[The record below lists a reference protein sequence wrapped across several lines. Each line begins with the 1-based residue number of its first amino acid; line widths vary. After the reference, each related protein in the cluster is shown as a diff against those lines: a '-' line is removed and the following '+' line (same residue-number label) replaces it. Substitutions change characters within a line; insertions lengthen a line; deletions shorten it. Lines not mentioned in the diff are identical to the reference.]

1 MYVVQQK
8 NLLGKYQK
16 GAQIMQT
23 TLASGA
29 STADALIADQIDIG
43 VQAIPPFLIAWDKG
57 VDFRIAAGLAYNP
70 VHLVT
75 WRKDINALKDFKPGD
90 KIALPSPTS
99 GEAIFLSYQSKKDLG
114 NASALKQNF
123 VALSEPDSQA
133 ALTAHQIAAHF
144 ATLPYYQ
151 QELAIA
157 GNHEIT
163 TDAQIAA
170 GEQLDA
176 LTRGGHGLEP
186 PATMGEVPDQPHVV
200 RAQLGRMP
208 RRAAPSSARGRAPAA
223 RPRRVRAARRRAR
236 AARRADTARSPRGA
250 RPGRCRS
257 PGRRGP

>member
-1 MYVVQQK
+1 
-8 NLLGKYQK
+8 
-16 GAQIMQT
+16 MQT

-163 TDAQIAA
+163 TDAQILGFKPVDVVMVVSKKFHDTQRPLYDAFIKALEDATALVLKDPAA
-170 GEQLDA
+170 TADIMSPILKTPSAELRDQIQLIGWN
-176 LTRGGHGLEP
+176 TTPTGI
-186 PATMGEVPDQPHVV
+186 
-200 RAQLGRMP
+200 AQLASTMKDIGLIQKT
-208 RRAAPSSARGRAPAA
+208 PAKLED
-223 RPRRVRAARRRAR
+223 V
-236 AARRADTARSPRGA
+236 TWENLHRSKM
-250 RPGRCRS
+250 S
-257 PGRRGP
+257 